1 MRNLID
7 PLLPYSENYFMPK
20 TMSSLPFMYTEYKNL
35 NMGLLP
41 ILGML

>member
-1 MRNLID
+1 MHFYPIVKII
-7 PLLPYSENYFMPK
+7 FMPK

-35 NMGLLP
+35 NMRLLP